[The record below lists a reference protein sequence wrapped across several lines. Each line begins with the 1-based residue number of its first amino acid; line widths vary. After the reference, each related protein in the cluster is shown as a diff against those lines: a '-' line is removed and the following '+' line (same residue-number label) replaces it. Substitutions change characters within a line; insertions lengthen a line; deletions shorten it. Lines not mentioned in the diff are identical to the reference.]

1 MNKQGCI
8 KQLETLRG
16 HCAYWTWSEDV
27 QALDM
32 AIEELKKAAP
42 EVPVQEQ
49 SVIHVNLDE
58 TFVKEVTDK
67 ISELNKLLSQNPKI
81 TTDCT

>member
-1 MNKQGCI
+1 MENK
-8 KQLETLRG
+8 KET
-16 HCAYWTWSEDV
+16 
-27 QALDM
+27 
-32 AIEELKKAAP
+32 AP

-67 ISELNKLLSQNPKI
+67 ISELNKLLSQKPKI
-81 TTDCT
+81 TTF